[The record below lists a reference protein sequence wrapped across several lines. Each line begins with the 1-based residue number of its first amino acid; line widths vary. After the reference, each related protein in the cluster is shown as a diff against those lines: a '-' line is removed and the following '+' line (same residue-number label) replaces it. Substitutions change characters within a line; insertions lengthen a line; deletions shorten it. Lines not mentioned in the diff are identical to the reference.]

1 MMKKIIFY
9 RESNIF
15 SDILTDAVLK
25 KHFKY
30 KIKFYKGLIIEVPEK
45 SEVLSYIEL
54 KYGDDIQNNIVPD
67 RSPIMNVDYSPKR
80 NKNLD

>member
-1 MMKKIIFY
+1 MMKKVIFY

-15 SDILTDAVLK
+15 SDILTDSVLK
-25 KHFKY
+25 KHLKY

-54 KYGDDIQNNIVPD
+54 KYGDDILNNIVPD